1 MMATLA
7 IALASVWALGMLT
20 AYKLNGFIHIF
31 LLLSIIAVAL
41 RMYSKRKRSRSRA

>member
-7 IALASVWALGMLT
+7 IALASIWALGMVT
-20 AYKLNGFIHIF
+20 AYKLNGFIHVF

-41 RMYSKRKRSRSRA
+41 RIYSKRKRVRA